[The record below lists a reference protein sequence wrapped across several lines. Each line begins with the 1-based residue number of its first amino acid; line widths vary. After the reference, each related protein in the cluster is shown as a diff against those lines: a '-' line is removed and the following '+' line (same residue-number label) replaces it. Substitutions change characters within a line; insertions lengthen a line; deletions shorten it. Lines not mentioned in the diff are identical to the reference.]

1 MNLFRKYIPLL
12 LGLTLIL
19 TVASCGIY
27 SFTGA
32 NPLPKGTTFSVEDFP
47 NRARLVN
54 PNLSSKLVEDLK
66 DKLINQANIDLNDNS
81 PNLVF
86 TGQIT
91 GYEVRPMAISAE
103 EVAEKNRLTVT
114 VKVKFTND
122 QNSDLNFDSSFSA
135 FADFSTENILS
146 EVEDDLMEQ
155 IVEQLTEDIF
165 NKAIVN
171 W

>member
-1 MNLFRKYIPLL
+1 MKLFRKYIAIIASLFLL
-12 LGLTLIL
+12 F

-32 NPLPKGTTFSVEDFP
+32 NPLPKGTTFFVEDFP

-66 DKLINQANIDLNDNS
+66 DKLINQTNMDLNDNS
-81 PNLVF
+81 PNLEF
-86 TGQIT
+86 SGQIT

-114 VKVKFTND
+114 VKVKFVN
-122 QNSDLNFDSSFSA
+122 NENHDLDFDSSFSA
-135 FADFSTENILS
+135 FADFTTDRILS
-146 EVEDDLMEQ
+146 EVEDELMEE